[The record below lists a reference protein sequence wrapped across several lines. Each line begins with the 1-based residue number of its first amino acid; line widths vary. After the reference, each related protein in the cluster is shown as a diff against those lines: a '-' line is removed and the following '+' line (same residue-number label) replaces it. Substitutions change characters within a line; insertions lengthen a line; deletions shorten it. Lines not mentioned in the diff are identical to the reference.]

1 MENYIRSCLQGEI
14 LIPLENHYRSD
25 HIQTKKKSPNNL
37 IPKTL
42 SLKNLFDYDYKSFR
56 STVFKNEFLHF
67 YLIIYFDREENAN
80 MNLNKTKNFEMNIN
94 DLNEYIQNSCSMNI
108 QYKVKEE
115 EEIEEE
121 NFALAKNQKNK
132 EDITFTLEENKD
144 MKYVNNGILIKKEIL
159 EDKNIIIYELYSKIR
174 LKDKTYMPNSD
185 IEMTITI
192 TPNKVSNNLYS
203 DIDANDIHIINYI
216 NLDNDGI
223 INKKYPLL
231 NITKV
236 LSVVNPLN
244 INHMGQFDCGNNKYL
259 LTIKIENITY
269 KINFLDQTLK
279 DNKFLKKKD
288 MPDDEFLYFE
298 FPIIITDVYING
310 DKTSIEDLIYINFL
324 KFEQIRKVDDK
335 YEINSKK
342 LKFNLVNHKFPI
354 IINPKEVYNLIISI
368 EKNYDYLMVAENL
381 SSRDEDRNLINQLM
395 KLSLSTPICLNILSN
410 KPINNLIW
418 SFLFRWKDEINN
430 KFNIYFKVEN
440 NNNLNGIKLYHFFKV
455 NFTIYKFHKEK
466 VKFEFR
472 FKISYDEFKLDKNLL
487 AKENKSL
494 VGDALPDIFPEKKS
508 IEVEMKENEFSKT
521 IEMRY
526 IPVRTEYIEFP
537 AFEIF
542 DSFLLKKYFVFF
554 TNKIYVNE

>member
-1 MENYIRSCLQGEI
+1 
-14 LIPLENHYRSD
+14 
-25 HIQTKKKSPNNL
+25 
-37 IPKTL
+37 
-42 SLKNLFDYDYKSFR
+42 
-56 STVFKNEFLHF
+56 
-67 YLIIYFDREENAN
+67 

-115 EEIEEE
+115 EENEEE

-174 LKDKTYMPNSD
+174 LKDKAYMPNRD

-203 DIDANDIHIINYI
+203 DIDVNDIHLINYI

-368 EKNYDYLMVAENL
+368 EKNYDYLMIEENL
-381 SSRDEDRNLINQLM
+381 TSREEDRNLINQLM

-440 NNNLNGIKLYHFFKV
+440 DNNLNGIKLYHFFKV
-455 NFTIYKFHKEK
+455 NFTIYKFHNQK

-472 FKISYDEFKLDKNLL
+472 FKVSYDEFKLDKNLI

>member
-14 LIPLENHYRSD
+14 LIPLENLYRSD
-25 HIQTKKKSPNNL
+25 HILNKKKNINNL

-56 STVFKNEFLHF
+56 STIFKNEFLHF
-67 YLIIYFDREENAN
+67 YLIIYFDQEENIN
-80 MNLNKTKNFEMNIN
+80 MNLNKTKNYEMNIN

-115 EEIEEE
+115 EENEEE

-354 IINPKEVYNLIISI
+354 IISPKEVYNLIISI

-440 NNNLNGIKLYHFFKV
+440 DNNLNGIKLYHFFKV
-455 NFTIYKFHKEK
+455 YFTIYKFHNQK

-472 FKISYDEFKLDKNLL
+472 FKLSYDEFKLDQNLL

-494 VGDALPDIFPEKKS
+494 VGDSLPDIFPEKKS

>member
-25 HIQTKKKSPNNL
+25 NIQSKKKTSNNL
-37 IPKTL
+37 IPKSL
-42 SLKNLFDYDYKSFR
+42 PLKNLFDYDYKSFR

-67 YLIIYFDREENAN
+67 YLIIYFDQEENTP
-80 MNLNKTKNFEMNIN
+80 MNLNKSKNYDMNIN

-288 MPDDEFLYFE
+288 MPEDEFLYFE

-368 EKNYDYLMVAENL
+368 EKNYDYLMVAESMN
-381 SSRDEDRNLINQLM
+381 SREEDRNLINQLM

-440 NNNLNGIKLYHFFKV
+440 DHNLNGIKLYHFFKV
-455 NFTIYKFHKEK
+455 NFTIYKFHNQK

-472 FKISYDEFKLDKNLL
+472 FKLSYDEFKLDKNLI

-537 AFEIF
+537 AFEIY

>member
-25 HIQTKKKSPNNL
+25 HILNKKKSPNNL
-37 IPKTL
+37 IPNTL
-42 SLKNLFDYDYKSFR
+42 SLKNLFDYNYKSFR

-67 YLIIYFDREENAN
+67 YLIIYFDQEENVN
-80 MNLNKTKNFEMNIN
+80 MNLNKSKNYDMNIN

-115 EEIEEE
+115 EENEEE
-121 NFALAKNQKNK
+121 NFALAKNQKTK
-132 EDITFTLEENKD
+132 EDIMFTLEENKD

-174 LKDKTYMPNSD
+174 LKDKTYMPNKD

-203 DIDANDIHIINYI
+203 DIDVNDIHIINYI
-216 NLDNDGI
+216 NLDHDAVL
-223 INKKYPLL
+223 NKKYPLL

-279 DNKFLKKKD
+279 DNKFLKKEN
-288 MPDDEFLYFE
+288 MSEDEFLYFE

-368 EKNYDYLMVAENL
+368 EKNYDYLMIGESM
-381 SSRDEDRNLINQLM
+381 SSRDEERNLINQLM

-440 NNNLNGIKLYHFFKV
+440 DNSNGIKLYHFFKV
-455 NFTIYKFHKEK
+455 YFIIYKFHKQK

-472 FKISYDEFKLDKNLL
+472 FKLSYDEFKLDKNLI
-487 AKENKSL
+487 AKENKSV

-542 DSFLLKKYFVFF
+542 DNFLSKKYYVFF

>member
-25 HIQTKKKSPNNL
+25 HILNKKKSPNNL
-37 IPKTL
+37 IPNTL
-42 SLKNLFDYDYKSFR
+42 SLKNLFDYNYKSFR

-67 YLIIYFDREENAN
+67 YLIIYFDQEENVN
-80 MNLNKTKNFEMNIN
+80 MNLNKSKNYDMNIN

-115 EEIEEE
+115 EENEEE
-121 NFALAKNQKNK
+121 NFALAKNQKTK
-132 EDITFTLEENKD
+132 EDIMFTLEENKD

-174 LKDKTYMPNSD
+174 LKDKTYMPNKD

-203 DIDANDIHIINYI
+203 DIDVNDIHIINYI
-216 NLDNDGI
+216 NLDHDAVL
-223 INKKYPLL
+223 NKKYPLL

-279 DNKFLKKKD
+279 DNKFLKKEN
-288 MPDDEFLYFE
+288 MSEDEFLYFE

-368 EKNYDYLMVAENL
+368 EKNYDYLMIGESL
-381 SSRDEDRNLINQLM
+381 SSRDEERNLINQLM

-440 NNNLNGIKLYHFFKV
+440 DNSNGIKLYHFFKV
-455 NFTIYKFHKEK
+455 YFIIYKFHKQK

-472 FKISYDEFKLDKNLL
+472 FKLSYDEFKLDKNLI
-487 AKENKSL
+487 AKENKSV

-542 DSFLLKKYFVFF
+542 DNFLSKKYYVFF

>member
-14 LIPLENHYRSD
+14 LIPLENLYQSD
-25 HIQTKKKSPNNL
+25 HALNKKKNTNNL

-67 YLIIYFDREENAN
+67 YLIIYFDQEENAN
-80 MNLNKTKNFEMNIN
+80 MNINKTKNFDMNIN

-108 QYKVKEE
+108 QYRVKEE
-115 EEIEEE
+115 EENEEE

-144 MKYVNNGILIKKEIL
+144 MKYVNNGIVIKKEIL

-174 LKDKTYMPNSD
+174 LKDKTYMPNND

-203 DIDANDIHIINYI
+203 DIDVNDIHIINYI
-216 NLDNDGI
+216 NLDNDSI
-223 INKKYPLL
+223 LNKKYPLL

-236 LSVVNPLN
+236 LSVINPLN

-259 LTIKIENITY
+259 LSIKIENITY

-288 MPDDEFLYFE
+288 MSEDEFLYFE

-368 EKNYDYLMVAENL
+368 EKNYDYLMIGENL
-381 SSRDEDRNLINQLM
+381 SSRDEERNIINQLM

-440 NNNLNGIKLYHFFKV
+440 DNNSNGIKLYHFFKV
-455 NFTIYKFHKEK
+455 NFTIYKFHKQK

-472 FKISYDEFKLDKNLL
+472 FKLSYDEFKLDKNLI
-487 AKENKSL
+487 AKENKSK

-542 DSFLLKKYFVFF
+542 DNYLNKKYFVFF

>member
-14 LIPLENHYRSD
+14 LIPLENLYRSD
-25 HIQTKKKSPNNL
+25 HILNKKKSTNNL
-37 IPKTL
+37 IPKSL

-67 YLIIYFDREENAN
+67 YLIIYFDQEENIN
-80 MNLNKTKNFEMNIN
+80 MNLNKTKNYEMNIN

-115 EEIEEE
+115 EENEEE

-324 KFEQIRKVDDK
+324 KFEQIRKVEDK

-440 NNNLNGIKLYHFFKV
+440 DNNLNGIKLYHFFKV
-455 NFTIYKFHKEK
+455 YFTIYKFHNQK

-472 FKISYDEFKLDKNLL
+472 FKLSYDEFKLDQNLL

-494 VGDALPDIFPEKKS
+494 VGDSLPDIFPEKKS

-537 AFEIF
+537 AFEIY

>member
-25 HIQTKKKSPNNL
+25 LIQTKKKSPNNL

-42 SLKNLFDYDYKSFR
+42 PLKNLFDYDYKSFR

-368 EKNYDYLMVAENL
+368 EKNYDYLMIAENL

-494 VGDALPDIFPEKKS
+494 AGDALPDIFPEKKS

-537 AFEIF
+537 AFEIY

>member
-1 MENYIRSCLQGEI
+1 
-14 LIPLENHYRSD
+14 
-25 HIQTKKKSPNNL
+25 
-37 IPKTL
+37 
-42 SLKNLFDYDYKSFR
+42 
-56 STVFKNEFLHF
+56 
-67 YLIIYFDREENAN
+67 
-80 MNLNKTKNFEMNIN
+80 
-94 DLNEYIQNSCSMNI
+94 
-108 QYKVKEE
+108 
-115 EEIEEE
+115 
-121 NFALAKNQKNK
+121 
-132 EDITFTLEENKD
+132 
-144 MKYVNNGILIKKEIL
+144 
-159 EDKNIIIYELYSKIR
+159 
-174 LKDKTYMPNSD
+174 MPNKD

-203 DIDANDIHIINYI
+203 DIDVNDIHIINYI
-216 NLDNDGI
+216 NLDHDAVL
-223 INKKYPLL
+223 NKKYPLL

-279 DNKFLKKKD
+279 DNKFLKKEN
-288 MPDDEFLYFE
+288 MSEDEFLYFE

-368 EKNYDYLMVAENL
+368 EKNYDYLMIGESM
-381 SSRDEDRNLINQLM
+381 SSRDEERNLINQLM

-440 NNNLNGIKLYHFFKV
+440 DNSNGIKLYHFFKV
-455 NFTIYKFHKEK
+455 YFIIYKFHKQK

-472 FKISYDEFKLDKNLL
+472 FKLSYDEFKLDKNLI
-487 AKENKSL
+487 AKENKSV

-542 DSFLLKKYFVFF
+542 DNFLSKKYYVFF

>member
-14 LIPLENHYRSD
+14 LIPLENLYRSD
-25 HIQTKKKSPNNL
+25 HILNKKMSTNNL

-56 STVFKNEFLHF
+56 STIFKNEFLHF
-67 YLIIYFDREENAN
+67 YLIVYFDQEENIN
-80 MNLNKTKNFEMNIN
+80 MNLNKTKNYEMNIN

-115 EEIEEE
+115 EENEEE

-159 EDKNIIIYELYSKIR
+159 EDKNIIIYELYSKVR
-174 LKDKTYMPNSD
+174 LKDKTYMPNND

-203 DIDANDIHIINYI
+203 DIDVNDIHLINYI

-223 INKKYPLL
+223 LNKKYPLL

-236 LSVVNPLN
+236 LSVINPLN

-324 KFEQIRKVDDK
+324 KFEQIRKVEDK

-368 EKNYDYLMVAENL
+368 EKNYDYLMIEENL
-381 SSRDEDRNLINQLM
+381 SSREEDRNLINQLM

-440 NNNLNGIKLYHFFKV
+440 DNNLNGIKLYHFFKV
-455 NFTIYKFHKEK
+455 YFTIYKFHNQK
-466 VKFEFR
+466 VKLEFR
-472 FKISYDEFKLDKNLL
+472 FKLSYDEFKLDQNLL

-494 VGDALPDIFPEKKS
+494 VGDSLPDIFPEKKS

>member
-14 LIPLENHYRSD
+14 LIPLENLYRSD
-25 HIQTKKKSPNNL
+25 HILNKKKNPNNL

-56 STVFKNEFLHF
+56 STIFKNEFLHF
-67 YLIIYFDREENAN
+67 YLIIYFDQEENIN

-115 EEIEEE
+115 EENEEE

-132 EDITFTLEENKD
+132 EDINFTLEENKD

-159 EDKNIIIYELYSKIR
+159 EDKNIIIYELYSKVR
-174 LKDKTYMPNSD
+174 LKDKTYMPNND

-203 DIDANDIHIINYI
+203 DIDVNDIHLINYI
-216 NLDNDGI
+216 NLDHDGI
-223 INKKYPLL
+223 LNKKYPLL

-279 DNKFLKKKD
+279 DNKFLKKTD
-288 MPDDEFLYFE
+288 MPEDEFLYFE

-324 KFEQIRKVDDK
+324 KFEQIRKVEDK

-354 IINPKEVYNLIISI
+354 IINPKEIYNLIISI
-368 EKNYDYLMVAENL
+368 EKNYDYLMIEENL
-381 SSRDEDRNLINQLM
+381 TSREEERNLINQLM

-440 NNNLNGIKLYHFFKV
+440 DNLNGIKLYHFFKV
-455 NFTIYKFHKEK
+455 YFTIYKFHNQK

-472 FKISYDEFKLDKNLL
+472 FKLSYDEFKLDQNLL

-494 VGDALPDIFPEKKS
+494 VGDSLPDIFPEKKS

-537 AFEIF
+537 AFELF

>member
-1 MENYIRSCLQGEI
+1 
-14 LIPLENHYRSD
+14 
-25 HIQTKKKSPNNL
+25 
-37 IPKTL
+37 
-42 SLKNLFDYDYKSFR
+42 
-56 STVFKNEFLHF
+56 
-67 YLIIYFDREENAN
+67 
-80 MNLNKTKNFEMNIN
+80 
-94 DLNEYIQNSCSMNI
+94 MNI

-115 EEIEEE
+115 EENEEE

-174 LKDKTYMPNSD
+174 LKDKAYMSNRD

-203 DIDANDIHIINYI
+203 DIDVNDIHLINYI

-324 KFEQIRKVDDK
+324 KFEQIRKVEDK

-354 IINPKEVYNLIISI
+354 IINPKEIYNLIISI
-368 EKNYDYLMVAENL
+368 EKNYDYLMIEENL
-381 SSRDEDRNLINQLM
+381 TSREEDRNLINQLM

-440 NNNLNGIKLYHFFKV
+440 DNNLNGIKLYHFFKV
-455 NFTIYKFHKEK
+455 YFTIYKFHNQK

-472 FKISYDEFKLDKNLL
+472 FKLSYDEFKLDQNLL

-494 VGDALPDIFPEKKS
+494 VGDSLPDIFPEKKS

>member
-14 LIPLENHYRSD
+14 LIPLENLYRSD
-25 HIQTKKKSPNNL
+25 HILNKKKNTNNL

-56 STVFKNEFLHF
+56 STIFKNEFLHF
-67 YLIIYFDREENAN
+67 YLIIYFDQEENIN
-80 MNLNKTKNFEMNIN
+80 MNLNKTKNYEMNIN

-115 EEIEEE
+115 EENEEE

-159 EDKNIIIYELYSKIR
+159 EDKNIIIYELYSKVR
-174 LKDKTYMPNSD
+174 LKDKTYMPNND

-203 DIDANDIHIINYI
+203 DIDVNDIHLINYI

-223 INKKYPLL
+223 LNKKYPLL

-324 KFEQIRKVDDK
+324 KFEQIRKVEDK

-368 EKNYDYLMVAENL
+368 EENYDYLMIEENL
-381 SSRDEDRNLINQLM
+381 TSREEDRNLINQLM

-440 NNNLNGIKLYHFFKV
+440 DNNLNGIKLYHFFKV
-455 NFTIYKFHKEK
+455 YFTIYKFHNQK
-466 VKFEFR
+466 VKLEFR
-472 FKISYDEFKLDKNLL
+472 FKLSYDEFKLDQNLL

-494 VGDALPDIFPEKKS
+494 VGDSLPDIFPEKKS

>member
-25 HIQTKKKSPNNL
+25 NIQSKKKTSNNL
-37 IPKTL
+37 IPKSL
-42 SLKNLFDYDYKSFR
+42 PLKNLFDYDYKSFR

-67 YLIIYFDREENAN
+67 YLIIYFDQEENTP
-80 MNLNKTKNFEMNIN
+80 MNLNKSKNYDMNIN

-288 MPDDEFLYFE
+288 MPEDEFLYFE

-368 EKNYDYLMVAENL
+368 EKNYDYLMIGESM
-381 SSRDEDRNLINQLM
+381 SSRDEERNLINQLM

-440 NNNLNGIKLYHFFKV
+440 DNSNGIKLYHFFKV
-455 NFTIYKFHKEK
+455 YFIIYKFHKQK

-472 FKISYDEFKLDKNLL
+472 FKLSYDEFKLDKNLI
-487 AKENKSL
+487 AKENKSV

-542 DSFLLKKYFVFF
+542 DNFLSKKYYVFF